1 VTAPSERLIRR
12 IRRDFGRG
20 TDDEVI
26 SRLTALEPDDS
37 SERIQAALV
46 LGASGQWH
54 GFVQQ
59 LRRLELDWRDV
70 LIVGGLAGDDW
81 PARLAAALPAAG
93 GPAIRPAGREQP
105 AADDRPRTAPGRSA
119 LTAARMDR
127 QSAGTCRAEPD
138 PGGRRAEVSSS
149 DAARSPDLHKRRCEW
164 R

>member
-1 VTAPSERLIRR
+1 VTVPSERLIRR

-20 TDDEVI
+20 ADDEVI

-81 PARLAAALPAAG
+81 PARLAAALPAAAG
-93 GPAIRPAGREQP
+93 PTEPAEPGRANGAGPAPQARSARRDASSPRRTIARGRRPAG
-105 AADDRPRTAPGRSA
+105 PR
-119 LTAARMDR
+119 
-127 QSAGTCRAEPD
+127 
-138 PGGRRAEVSSS
+138 
-149 DAARSPDLHKRRCEW
+149 
-164 R
+164 